1 MKRFLCL
8 LLVISLL
15 AFCIPITAMA
25 ESNEEITILFT
36 HDTHDYLYP
45 TTTFEDGRLIE
56 HGGAARLK
64 TLLKQ
69 YTDDKTI
76 YIDGGDFSMGTLYQ
90 SAYTTDAYELRNLG
104 LSGCAVTTLG
114 NHEFDYGV
122 SGLTQ
127 MLRAAMKSGDD
138 LPQIVQSNIDFSGEL
153 TEEQQELQ
161 SVMREYGVKE
171 YTTLMCGGYKI
182 GIFGLAGLDCIE
194 YMQADVKFTDYIESA
209 KKTVASLKKE
219 GCDVIVALSHSGTED
234 DGASGEDIDLAKSV
248 DGIDL
253 IVSAHTHTVHE
264 KPITVGN
271 TVLVSGGEYLKYLGK
286 ISFTMKSG
294 KLKVNDY
301 RVIPID
307 SSVEEDPET
316 AARIESYKQDIND
329 NYLANEGVRFD
340 DIICHSNF
348 NLMSLADMY
357 DTHQE
362 YTMGNIIADSY
373 MYEARK
379 NGINDI
385 DVALVGLGTIR
396 SSIKKGNITV
406 ADVFEIC
413 SLGVGADG
421 STGHPIITAYITGK
435 ELKLLTELDA
445 SLGSMVN
452 SIKMSYS
459 GLEYTFNTKR
469 IILDRVTSVHLVRPD
484 GTIEEIE
491 DKKLY
496 KVACNMY
503 AANML
508 GMLNGLTKGI
518 LSITPK
524 NADGTTIEDFYTV
537 VLRDKYGNEI
547 KEWVALKNYL
557 MSFEKSESGISE
569 LPEYYANPLGRKV
582 KTAIG
587 GWARISHPGMACKIV
602 PTAFTVLFM
611 LLVLII
617 FLIVRR
623 KKRKKRKKAALKAEK
638 DNEQKEKSE
647 EIKEKIN
654 KETQEE
660 EPKSGEDKDI

>member
-1 MKRFLCL
+1 MKRFLCF

-15 AFCIPITAMA
+15 VCCIPITAMA
-25 ESNEEITILFT
+25 QSNEEITILFT

-76 YIDGGDFSMGTLYQ
+76 YVDGGDFSMGTLYQ

-114 NHEFDYGV
+114 NHEFDYGI

-127 MLRAAMKSGDD
+127 MLRSAMSSGDA

-153 TEEQQELQ
+153 TEEQQELK
-161 SVMREYGVKE
+161 SVMEDYGVKE

-182 GIFGLAGLDCIE
+182 GIFGLAGIDSIE
-194 YMQADVKFTDYIESA
+194 YTQADVKFTDYIESA

-219 GCDVIVALSHSGTED
+219 GCDVIIALSHSGTED
-234 DGASGEDIDLAKSV
+234 DGAIGEDIDLAKSV

-253 IVSAHTHTVHE
+253 IVSAHSHTVYE
-264 KPITVGN
+264 KPVKIGD
-271 TVLVSGGEYLKYLGK
+271 TVLVSSGEYLKCLGK

-294 KLKVNDY
+294 KLEVNDY

-316 AARIESYKQDIND
+316 AARIESYKQDINE
-329 NYLANEGVRFD
+329 NYLSKEGVKFD
-340 DIICHSNF
+340 DVICHSNF
-348 NLMSLADMY
+348 NLISLTEMY

-373 MYEARK
+373 LYEARR
-379 NGINDI
+379 NGIDDI

-396 SSIKKGNITV
+396 SSIKEGDITV
-406 ADVFEIC
+406 ADAFEIC

-421 STGHPIITAYITGK
+421 STGHPIITSYITGK

-452 SIKMSYS
+452 PIKMSYS

-469 IILDRVTSVHLVRPD
+469 ILLDRVTSVHLVRSD

-524 NADGTTIEDFYTV
+524 YADGTTIEDLYSVT
-537 VLRDKYGNEI
+537 LRDKSGNEI

-557 MSFEKSESGISE
+557 MSFDKGASGVPE
-569 LPEYYANPLGRKV
+569 LPEYYKNPLGRKV

-587 GWARISHPGMACKIV
+587 GWARISHPGTACKIV
-602 PTAFTVLFM
+602 PTVITVLF
-611 LLVLII
+611 LLIVLII

-623 KKRKKRKKAALKAEK
+623 RKKKKRRKAALKEEK
-638 DNEQKEKSE
+638 DNEQKEKTE
-647 EIKEKIN
+647 
-654 KETQEE
+654 ETQEKN
-660 EPKSGEDKDI
+660 EPKSDEDKGENNNI

>member
-1 MKRFLCL
+1 MKRLLCF
-8 LLVISLL
+8 LLVITLL
-15 AFCIPITAMA
+15 SCGIPMTAMA
-25 ESNEEITILFT
+25 ESDEEITILFT

-45 TTTFEDGRLIE
+45 TTTFENGKLIE

-64 TLLKQ
+64 TLLNQ
-69 YTDDKTI
+69 YMDEKTI
-76 YIDGGDFSMGTLYQ
+76 YVDGGDFAMGTLYQ

-104 LSGCAVTTLG
+104 MSGCAVTTLG

-122 SGLTQ
+122 LGLAQ
-127 MLRAAMKSGDD
+127 MLRAAMNSGDD

-153 TEEQQELQ
+153 TKEQQELK
-161 SVMREYGVKE
+161 SVMDDYGVKE

-182 GIFGLAGLDCIE
+182 GIFGLAGIDCIE
-194 YMQADVKFTDYIESA
+194 CIQADINCIDYIEAA
-209 KKTVASLKKE
+209 KNTVASLKKE
-219 GCDVIVALSHSGTED
+219 GCDVIVALSHSGTEG
-234 DGASGEDIDLAKSV
+234 DGANGEDIDLAKKV

-253 IVSAHTHTVHE
+253 IISAHSHSIYTEPV
-264 KPITVGN
+264 TVGD
-271 TVLVSGGEYLKYLGK
+271 TVLVSCGEYFKYLGK

-294 KLKVNDY
+294 KLSINDY
-301 RVIPID
+301 RLIPID
-307 SSVEEDPET
+307 STVEEDPET
-316 AARIESYKQDIND
+316 AARIESYKYDINE
-329 NYLANEGVRFD
+329 NYLAKEGVKFD
-340 DIICHSNF
+340 DVICHSNF
-348 NLMSLADMY
+348 NLISLTEMY

-373 MYEARK
+373 LYEARR

-396 SSIKKGNITV
+396 SSIKEGDITV
-406 ADVFEIC
+406 ADAFEIC

-421 STGHPIITAYITGK
+421 SAGHPITTAYITGK

-469 IILDRVTSVHLVRPD
+469 ILLDRVTSVHLVRPD
-484 GTIEEIE
+484 GTKEEIE

-524 NADGTTIEDFYTV
+524 YKDGTTIEDFYTV
-537 VLRDKYGNEI
+537 TLRNKSGDEI

-557 MSFEKSESGISE
+557 MSFDKGASGVPE
-569 LPEYYANPLGRKV
+569 LPEYYENPLGRKV
-582 KTAIG
+582 KTSIG
-587 GWARISHPGMACKIV
+587 GWARISHPGTACKIV
-602 PTAFTVLFM
+602 PTAIIILFVLI
-611 LLVLII
+611 VLII

-623 KKRKKRKKAALKAEK
+623 SKRKKRKRVELKKEK
-638 DNEQKEKSE
+638 DKEQQGKA
-647 EIKEKIN
+647 

-660 EPKSGEDKDI
+660 VKEEKEPANGEDKRET